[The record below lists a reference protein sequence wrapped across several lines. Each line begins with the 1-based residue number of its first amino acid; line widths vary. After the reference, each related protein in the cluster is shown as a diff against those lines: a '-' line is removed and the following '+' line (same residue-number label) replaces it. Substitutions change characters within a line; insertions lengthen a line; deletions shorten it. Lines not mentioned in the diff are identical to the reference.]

1 MLKINGSSKFLAL
14 YASWAGIQGTWTPG
28 TGTEKLNIVRLVQFI
43 KSNFIAIIMYAFV
56 QMYLKVGRFD
66 LSS

>member
-1 MLKINGSSKFLAL
+1 MEVVNFWPSTQ
-14 YASWAGIQGTWTPG
+14 AGIQGTWTPG
-28 TGTEKLNIVRLVQFI
+28 TGTEKLNIVRLVRFI
-43 KSNFIAIIMYAFV
+43 KSNCIAIIMYAFV